1 MKDLLDLETELEIKA
16 LRRELEKLKDENDRF
31 RKVIEEH
38 DLVEE
43 AKITKVISPEEKICL
58 DGIMHLTEVFKNGTF
73 DKSDVTNFDFLHKN
87 IRLIRGQSNDTKKKK
102 KFDVNEALKIVDG
115 YKDK

>member
-1 MKDLLDLETELEIKA
+1 MNDLLDLETELEIKA
-16 LRRELEKLKDENDRF
+16 LRRELDKLKDENDRF

-58 DGIMHLTEVFKNGTF
+58 DGISHLVKLFEHGTF
-73 DKSDVTNFDFLHKN
+73 DKTDVVNYDLLHKN